1 MITEERVREVKN
13 ENKTAYRKK
22 IMMFLIS
29 KSSPN
34 CLFSSHQTID
44 GQ

>member
-1 MITEERVREVKN
+1 MRDGKN
-13 ENKTAYRKK
+13 ENKNSYKK
-22 IMMFLIS
+22 IIMMFLIS
-29 KSSPN
+29 KPSPN